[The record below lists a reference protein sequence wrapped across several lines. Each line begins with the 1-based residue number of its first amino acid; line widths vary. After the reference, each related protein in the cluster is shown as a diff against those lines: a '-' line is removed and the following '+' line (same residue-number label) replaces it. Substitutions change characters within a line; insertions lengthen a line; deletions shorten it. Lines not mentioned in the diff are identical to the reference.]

1 MNLSRENEET
11 LSIDFEGVMVP
22 LYDFVQA
29 VVVSRPIST
38 VIIVSDMLRVY
49 EHYAGTE
56 PQSSP
61 NYE

>member
-29 VVVSRPIST
+29 VVVVNYFADFVMMRTKSQST
-38 VIIVSDMLRVY
+38 Y
-49 EHYAGTE
+49 T
-56 PQSSP
+56 SP
-61 NYE
+61 LVWP